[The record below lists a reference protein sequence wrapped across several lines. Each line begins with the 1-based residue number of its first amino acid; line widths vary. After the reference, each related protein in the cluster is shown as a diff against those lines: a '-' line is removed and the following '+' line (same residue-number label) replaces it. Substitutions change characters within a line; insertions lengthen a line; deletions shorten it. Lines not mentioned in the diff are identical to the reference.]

1 MSGGREAAPWLV
13 GLSDRLY
20 RALLLA
26 CPPAFR
32 KAYGAEMAQVFRT
45 SCREAGRAS
54 GAAGVLRLWAPALRD
69 LAVTALAECVQGGAN
84 MSKSRMIR
92 WSGLLALIGGTL
104 WPVTFVLI
112 IGLEAV
118 GAVTRTSTAPNLAQ
132 SIAYPAGWLFFAIG
146 LVGLQARWTI
156 RPRWLGWIAFAA
168 ALAGMLMLLVG
179 GTGMG
184 YVWYSNAAAGPM
196 HRLCGATDDCQRTQM
211 VEYALYVS
219 GFAGYLVLGAGM
231 ALYGLLATVTRALPR
246 GNRLLLVMGILAGTQ
261 YWLTDMGAP
270 SILRNTGTPGVIVL
284 ASGTLLFTVV
294 WSVGWIVLGRM
305 LWAQPAEPG
314 EAAGTQARPAL
325 S

>member
-1 MSGGREAAPWLV
+1 MSGGRDAAPRLV

-54 GAAGVLRLWAPALRD
+54 GAAGVLRLWAPALLD
-69 LAVTALAECVQGGAN
+69 LVVTALAECVQGGAN
-84 MSKSRMIR
+84 MSKSRMVR
-92 WSGLLALIGGTL
+92 WSGLLALLGGAL

-112 IGLEAV
+112 VGLEAV
-118 GAVTRTSTAPNLAQ
+118 GAVTRSPTAPNLVQ
-132 SIAYPAGWLFFAIG
+132 IVAYPAAWLFFAIG
-146 LVGLQARWTI
+146 LVGLQARWAI

-168 ALAGMLMLLVG
+168 ALTGMLMLLVG

-196 HRLCGATDDCQRTQM
+196 HRLCGSADCQRAQL
-211 VEYALYVS
+211 VEYALYVCD
-219 GFAGYLVLGAGM
+219 FTGYLVLGAGM
-231 ALYGLLATVTRALPR
+231 TLFGLLATVTRALPR

-270 SILRNTGTPGVIVL
+270 SILRNTGTPGVIVM
-284 ASGTLLFTVV
+284 ASGTLLFTLV

-305 LWAQPAEPG
+305 LWTQPVEP
-314 EAAGTQARPAL
+314 EEVAGTQARPAL